1 MKAWRS
7 CHLREFQSQN
17 RGSFDARAR
26 YFLRGRG
33 PLRFLDC
40 YLRRGGWR
48 DGRAGFHYSM
58 MIAMYE
64 YWIEMKIA
72 ERENEWHQSTKRLAE
87 RLLQETPA

>member
-1 MKAWRS
+1 
-7 CHLREFQSQN
+7 
-17 RGSFDARAR
+17 
-26 YFLRGRG
+26 
-33 PLRFLDC
+33 
-40 YLRRGGWR
+40 
-48 DGRAGFHYSM
+48 M